1 MSRVLRY
8 VLVFGGAITGILLFL
23 LASASEN
30 SQFFDQNY
38 SWLLGLNALI
48 AVLLLGVVATLLLR
62 LYQRYKQGRFG
73 SRLMTRLVML
83 FALIGILPGTLIY
96 VVSVQFVS
104 RSIESWFDV
113 RVESA
118 LEAGLNL
125 GRTALD
131 SSMADLNAK
140 ARAMALELSD
150 YSDASQ
156 ITQLS
161 RLRDQSQL
169 QEALIVTSSNRVV
182 ASAGGNLGSLVP
194 ELPTAAMLSQA
205 RMTRGYAAIESS
217 G

>member
-1 MSRVLRY
+1 VTRVLRY

-30 SQFFDQNY
+30 SVFFDQNY
-38 SWLLGLNALI
+38 SWLLGLNALF
-48 AVLLLGVVATLLLR
+48 AALLLGLVTTLLLR
-62 LYQRYKQGRFG
+62 LYQRYKQRRFG

-83 FALIGILPGTLIY
+83 FALIGILPGTVIY

-131 SSMADLNAK
+131 SSLADLNAK
-140 ARAMALELSD
+140 ARAMALELAD

-161 RLRDQSQL
+161 RLRLRSKW
-169 QEALIVTSSNRVV
+169 
-182 ASAGGNLGSLVP
+182 
-194 ELPTAAMLSQA
+194 
-205 RMTRGYAAIESS
+205 
-217 G
+217 

>member
-1 MSRVLRY
+1 MRRGLRY
-8 VLVFGGAITGILLFL
+8 VFVVGAAIVSILLFL

-30 SQFFDQNY
+30 SAAFDKHY
-38 SWLLGLNALI
+38 PWLFGLNALAAI
-48 AVLLLGVVATLLLR
+48 ALLALVSMLLVR
-62 LYQRYKQGRFG
+62 LYKRYKRGVFG
-73 SRLMTRLVML
+73 SRLTARLVLL
-83 FALIGILPGTLIY
+83 FAVVGILPGAVIY
-96 VVSVQFVS
+96 TVSVQFVS

-140 ARAMALELSD
+140 ARAMALELAD

-182 ASAGGNLGSLVP
+182 AANRSAATRTFAGASLG
-194 ELPTAAMLSQA
+194 T
-205 RMTRGYAAIESS
+205 
-217 G
+217 